1 MFENLQEKL
10 QRAFKTLR
18 GQATLTEENIDEAL
32 REIRLALL
40 EADVNFK
47 VVKQLIDQIRVKAV
61 GQDVLTALSPG
72 EQVIKI
78 VRDEL
83 VEILGRDTARMK
95 FASQPPT
102 VILMAGLQGSGKTTT
117 SGKLANWLKNG
128 GHRPLL
134 VSVDVYRPAARE
146 QLKVVAQAVKA
157 NIYEGE
163 VGEATPGPRDPR
175 AKEARREAINT
186 GSDVLIVDTAGR
198 LHIDDQLMD
207 EMQLLKRL
215 LNPQEILFVAD
226 AMTGQDAVNSA
237 DEFHKKLS
245 LTGVVLTK
253 MDGDARGGAAL
264 SIRQVTGQPIKFIGV
279 GEKYDALEPF
289 HPDRIVSRILGMGD
303 ILSLIERAE
312 SQIDKK
318 KAQEMATKA
327 LTGDGFSLED
337 FRDQLR
343 QVKKM
348 GSMKSLLGMLPSIGP
363 FSGLQKAADNVDEGQ
378 INRVEAIINS
388 MTTHERNH
396 HEVIN
401 GSRRKRIARGS
412 GTTVQEVN
420 NLLRQY
426 AQMKKMFKQMG
437 KTVAPR
443 TGLFHQL
450 QGQPAHGVA
459 GIDFHHRL
467 EPAIALGCAID
478 EGVDANRPDIAG
490 ALQFRFEQRKDV
502 AIEALEA
509 ARNVRRFAEQR
520 GYVRRYA
527 AAVVGRRPVGPE
539 LSLAVIDQAG
549 VAAELQVARP
559 HLQLDGEIQRALQP
573 GFDDHLSAILQG
585 TGQPLLL
592 CRQHL

>member
-10 QRAFKTLR
+10 QRAFKSLR
-18 GQATLTEENIDEAL
+18 GQAVLTEENIADAL
-32 REIRLALL
+32 KQIRLALL

-47 VVKQLIDQIRVKAV
+47 VVKDLIDRIQAKAV
-61 GQDVLTALSPG
+61 GQQVMTALSPG

-83 VEILGRDTARMK
+83 VETLGKDTAKLK

-102 VILMAGLQGSGKTTT
+102 VVLMAGLQGSGKTTT

-146 QLKVVAQAVKA
+146 QLKVVAAAIKA
-157 NIYEGE
+157 NLYEGQVE
-163 VGEATPGPRDPR
+163 ESNTATVERL
-175 AKEARREAINT
+175 AKEARREAVIS
-186 GSDVLIVDTAGR
+186 GCDVLIVDTAGR
-198 LHIDDQLMD
+198 LHIDEQLME
-207 EMQLLKRL
+207 EMQSLKRL

-226 AMTGQDAVNSA
+226 SMTGQDAVRSA
-237 DEFHKKLS
+237 DEFHKKLT

-253 MDGDARGGAAL
+253 MDGDARGGAAI

-303 ILSLIERAE
+303 ILSLIEKAE
-312 SQIDKK
+312 SQVDKK
-318 KAQEMATKA
+318 KAQELATKA
-327 LTGDGFSLED
+327 LTGGGFSLED

-343 QVKKM
+343 QVRKM
-348 GSMKSLLGMLPSIGP
+348 GSLQSLMGMLPSIGP
-363 FSGLQKAADNVDEGQ
+363 FAGMQKAADRVDEKQ

-388 MTTHERNH
+388 MTGYERDH

-437 KTVAPR
+437 KPSFAR
-443 TGLFHQL
+443 RM
-450 QGQPAHGVA
+450 A
-459 GIDFHHRL
+459 GMKL
-467 EPAIALGCAID
+467 
-478 EGVDANRPDIAG
+478 
-490 ALQFRFEQRKDV
+490 
-502 AIEALEA
+502 
-509 ARNVRRFAEQR
+509 
-520 GYVRRYA
+520 
-527 AAVVGRRPVGPE
+527 
-539 LSLAVIDQAG
+539 
-549 VAAELQVARP
+549 
-559 HLQLDGEIQRALQP
+559 P
-573 GFDDHLSAILQG
+573 GM
-585 TGQPLLL
+585 
-592 CRQHL
+592 

>member
-10 QRAFKTLR
+10 QRAFKSLR

-47 VVKQLIDQIRVKAV
+47 VVKQLIDHIRAKAV
-61 GQDVLTALSPG
+61 GQEVMTALSPG

-78 VRDEL
+78 LRDEL
-83 VEILGRDTARMK
+83 VEILGKDTAKVK

-102 VILMAGLQGSGKTTT
+102 VVLMAGLQGSGKTTT
-117 SGKLANWLKNG
+117 SGKLAHWYKTG

-146 QLKVVAQAVKA
+146 QLKVVAQAVKSH
-157 NIYEGE
+157 IYEGQVTE
-163 VGEATPGPRDPR
+163 SNTATVERLV
-175 AKEARREAINT
+175 KEARREAVVT
-186 GSDVLIVDTAGR
+186 GCDVLIVDTAGR

-207 EMQLLKRL
+207 EMQSLKKL
-215 LNPQEILFVAD
+215 LNPSEILFVAD

-237 DEFHKKLS
+237 EEFHKKLS

-264 SIRQVTGQPIKFIGV
+264 SIRQVTGQPIKFIGI

-312 SQIDKK
+312 QHVDKK
-318 KAQEMATKA
+318 KAEEMAKKA
-327 LTGDGFSLED
+327 FAGDGFSLED

-343 QVKKM
+343 SVRKM
-348 GSMKSLLGMLPSIGP
+348 GSMKSLMGMLPSVGP
-363 FSGLQKAADNVDEGQ
+363 FSGLQKAADQVDEKQ
-378 INRVEAIINS
+378 IDRVEAIINS
-388 MTTHERNH
+388 MTRHERSH

-412 GTTVQEVN
+412 GTTIQEVN

-437 KTVAPR
+437 KPSFAR
-443 TGLFHQL
+443 RL
-450 QGQPAHGVA
+450 A
-459 GIDFHHRL
+459 GM
-467 EPAIALGCAID
+467 
-478 EGVDANRPDIAG
+478 
-490 ALQFRFEQRKDV
+490 KM
-502 AIEALEA
+502 
-509 ARNVRRFAEQR
+509 
-520 GYVRRYA
+520 
-527 AAVVGRRPVGPE
+527 
-539 LSLAVIDQAG
+539 
-549 VAAELQVARP
+549 
-559 HLQLDGEIQRALQP
+559 P
-573 GFDDHLSAILQG
+573 GM
-585 TGQPLLL
+585 
-592 CRQHL
+592 

>member
-10 QRAFKTLR
+10 QRAFKSLR
-18 GQATLTEENIDEAL
+18 GQAKLSEENIAEAL

-47 VVKQLIDQIRVKAV
+47 VVKDLIDSIQAKAI
-61 GQDVLTALSPG
+61 GQEVLTALSPG

-83 VEILGRDTARMK
+83 VETLGRDTARMK

-117 SGKLANWLKNG
+117 SGKLAHWLKNG

-146 QLKVVAQAVKA
+146 QLKIVAQAVKS

-163 VGEATPGPRDPR
+163 AGEANTATVERLV
-175 AKEARREAINT
+175 KEARREAVVS
-186 GSDVLIVDTAGR
+186 GCDVLIVDTAGR

-207 EMQLLKRL
+207 EMQSLKKL
-215 LNPQEILFVAD
+215 LNPSEILFVAD
-226 AMTGQDAVNSA
+226 AMTGQDAVRSA

-312 SQIDKK
+312 QQIDRK
-318 KAQEMATKA
+318 KAEEMATKA

-348 GSMKSLLGMLPSIGP
+348 GSMKSLIGMLPSIGP
-363 FSGLQKAADNVDEGQ
+363 FSGLQKAADNVDEKQ
-378 INRVEAIINS
+378 INRVEAIISS
-388 MTTHERNH
+388 MTMHERNH

-412 GTTVQEVN
+412 GTSVQEVN

-437 KTVAPR
+437 KPSFAR
-443 TGLFHQL
+443 RL
-450 QGQPAHGVA
+450 A
-459 GIDFHHRL
+459 GMKL
-467 EPAIALGCAID
+467 
-478 EGVDANRPDIAG
+478 
-490 ALQFRFEQRKDV
+490 
-502 AIEALEA
+502 
-509 ARNVRRFAEQR
+509 
-520 GYVRRYA
+520 
-527 AAVVGRRPVGPE
+527 
-539 LSLAVIDQAG
+539 
-549 VAAELQVARP
+549 
-559 HLQLDGEIQRALQP
+559 P
-573 GFDDHLSAILQG
+573 GM
-585 TGQPLLL
+585 
-592 CRQHL
+592 

>member
-10 QRAFKTLR
+10 QRAFKSLR

-47 VVKQLIDQIRVKAV
+47 VVKQLIDHIRGKAV
-61 GQDVLTALSPG
+61 GQEVMTALSPG

-78 VRDEL
+78 LRDEL
-83 VEILGRDTARMK
+83 VEILGKDTAKVK

-102 VILMAGLQGSGKTTT
+102 VVLMAGLQGSGKTTT
-117 SGKLANWLKNG
+117 SGKLAHWYKNG

-146 QLKVVAQAVKA
+146 QLKVVAQAVKSH
-157 NIYEGE
+157 IYEGQ
-163 VGEATPGPRDPR
+163 VTEANTATVERLV
-175 AKEARREAINT
+175 KEARREAVVT
-186 GSDVLIVDTAGR
+186 GCDVLIVDTAGR

-207 EMQLLKRL
+207 EMQSLKKL
-215 LNPQEILFVAD
+215 LNPSEILFVAD

-237 DEFHKKLS
+237 EEFHKKLS

-264 SIRQVTGQPIKFIGV
+264 SIRQVTGQPIKFIGI

-312 SQIDKK
+312 QHVDKK
-318 KAQEMATKA
+318 KAEEMAKKA
-327 LTGDGFSLED
+327 LAGDGFSLED

-343 QVKKM
+343 SVRKM
-348 GSMKSLLGMLPSIGP
+348 GSMKSLMGMLPSVGP
-363 FSGLQKAADNVDEGQ
+363 FSGLQKAADQVDEKQ
-378 INRVEAIINS
+378 IDRVEAIINS
-388 MTTHERNH
+388 MTGHERNH

-412 GTTVQEVN
+412 GTTIQEVN

-437 KTVAPR
+437 KPSFAR
-443 TGLFHQL
+443 RL
-450 QGQPAHGVA
+450 A
-459 GIDFHHRL
+459 GM
-467 EPAIALGCAID
+467 
-478 EGVDANRPDIAG
+478 
-490 ALQFRFEQRKDV
+490 KM
-502 AIEALEA
+502 
-509 ARNVRRFAEQR
+509 
-520 GYVRRYA
+520 
-527 AAVVGRRPVGPE
+527 
-539 LSLAVIDQAG
+539 
-549 VAAELQVARP
+549 
-559 HLQLDGEIQRALQP
+559 P
-573 GFDDHLSAILQG
+573 GM
-585 TGQPLLL
+585 
-592 CRQHL
+592 

>member
-10 QRAFKTLR
+10 QRAFKSLR

-47 VVKQLIDQIRVKAV
+47 VVKQLIDQIRAKAV
-61 GQDVLTALSPG
+61 GREVMTALSPG

-78 VRDEL
+78 LRDEL
-83 VEILGRDTARMK
+83 VDVLGKDTARVK

-157 NIYEGE
+157 HIYEGQ
-163 VGEATPGPRDPR
+163 VGEANTATELTQAVERLV
-175 AKEARREAINT
+175 KEARREAIVS
-186 GSDVLIVDTAGR
+186 GCDVLIVDTAGR
-198 LHIDDQLMD
+198 LHIDDDLMD
-207 EMQLLKRL
+207 EMQSLKKL
-215 LNPQEILFVAD
+215 LNPSEILFVAD
-226 AMTGQDAVNSA
+226 AMTGQDAVRSA
-237 DEFHKKLS
+237 EEFHKKLS

-264 SIRQVTGQPIKFIGV
+264 SIRQVTGQPIKFIGI

-312 SQIDKK
+312 QQIDKK
-318 KAQEMATKA
+318 KAAEMASKA
-327 LTGDGFSLED
+327 LSGDGFSLED

-348 GSMKSLLGMLPSIGP
+348 GSMKSIMSMLPSIGP
-363 FSGLQKAADNVDEGQ
+363 FSGLQKAADQVDEKQ
-378 INRVEAIINS
+378 INRVEAIISS
-388 MTTHERNH
+388 MTMHERNH

-412 GTTVQEVN
+412 GTTIQEVN

-437 KTVAPR
+437 KPSFAR
-443 TGLFHQL
+443 RL
-450 QGQPAHGVA
+450 A
-459 GIDFHHRL
+459 GMKL
-467 EPAIALGCAID
+467 P
-478 EGVDANRPDIAG
+478 G
-490 ALQFRFEQRKDV
+490 A
-502 AIEALEA
+502 
-509 ARNVRRFAEQR
+509 
-520 GYVRRYA
+520 
-527 AAVVGRRPVGPE
+527 
-539 LSLAVIDQAG
+539 
-549 VAAELQVARP
+549 
-559 HLQLDGEIQRALQP
+559 
-573 GFDDHLSAILQG
+573 
-585 TGQPLLL
+585 
-592 CRQHL
+592 